1 MINFSKTTLDNGL
14 KIITAPITHTNTVSV
29 LFLIGAGS
37 RYETTRQNGLS
48 HFLEHMFFKG
58 TQKRPT
64 SLDISRELDAVGANY
79 NAFTAEEYTGF
90 YVRVEK
96 THFPLALNILS
107 DIIFNSK
114 FSNPEIDKEKGVILE
129 ELNMYRDIPQRHVQ
143 DLAKKLLY
151 GDTSLGRSTVGTKK
165 TITSFASQNFI
176 SYRDDFYTPNN
187 MLVAIAGAGSQKN
200 WLKAVKDQLGHLPKT
215 GTKNYEKV
223 ENSQKKPELL
233 LEYKKTD
240 QTHVVLGF
248 KSFSRTDPR
257 QPVLQLINNILGDT
271 MSSRLFTEIREKRGL
286 AYYVSSDIWQFHETG
301 AIQAALG
308 ADTKRAKEAIKVV
321 LEEFK
326 QIKEKGV
333 TASELTQAKEN
344 FKGRLYLELEES
356 FAQAEF
362 LAEQQLLKGKI
373 KTPEEL
379 LKEIYKV
386 SSSDIIKVARE
397 IFKPENLNLTI
408 IGPYKDKKLFEKILK
423 I

>member
-1 MINFSKTTLDNGL
+1 MISYSKTTLKNGL
-14 KIITAPITHTNTVSV
+14 EIITAPINHTNTVSV

-37 RYETTRQNGLS
+37 RHESAAQNGLS

-58 TQKRPT
+58 TKKRPT
-64 SLDISRELDAVGANY
+64 SLDISRELDAVGANF

-96 THFPLALNILS
+96 THFQLALDILS

-114 FSNPEIDKEKGVILE
+114 FSNPEINKEKGVILE

-143 DLAKKLLY
+143 DLAKELLY
-151 GDTSLGRSTVGTKK
+151 GNTSLGRSTVGTKK
-165 TITSFASQNFI
+165 TITSFAHQDFV
-176 SYRDDFYTPNN
+176 SYRDDFYAPSN
-187 MLVAIAGAGSQKN
+187 MLVAIAGAGSQEN
-200 WLKAVKDQLGHLPKT
+200 WLKAVKNQLGHLKKT
-215 GTKNYEKV
+215 KMKTYQEVK
-223 ENSQKKPELL
+223 NSQKRPELS

-240 QTHVVLGF
+240 QTHLVLGF

-308 ADTKRAKEAIKVV
+308 ADTKRAEEAIKVV

-333 TASELTQAKEN
+333 TVGELKQAKEN

-373 KTPEEL
+373 KTPEEI

-397 IFKPENLNLTI
+397 IFKEENLNLTI
-408 IGPYKDKKLFEKILK
+408 IGPYKNTQRFNRLLEI
-423 I
+423 